1 MTGPQLNKGNPMA
14 LPKRKPT
21 RLSGFDYATHN
32 YYFITICTH
41 QKKCIFGKPG
51 DLNDLGRIAYGHM
64 RQIKEHFSCAQID
77 NFIIMP
83 NHVHAIVIIGEETNA
98 KDAPNLSTVIG
109 QYKASVAKEI
119 HKLYPDMQ
127 IWQRSFHDH
136 IIRNQK
142 EYEKIW
148 EYVQYNTQKW
158 EEDCFYTNLAEE

>member
-1 MTGPQLNKGNPMA
+1 MTGPQSNKGIPME

-21 RLSGFDYATHN
+21 RLAGFDYATYN

-51 DLNDLGRIAYGHM
+51 SLSDLGKIAYGHM
-64 RQIKEHFSCAQID
+64 RQIKEHFSGVQVD

-83 NHVHAIVIIGEETNA
+83 NHVHAIVIIGEKTQT
-98 KDAPNLSTVIG
+98 PNLSTVIG

-119 HKLYPDMQ
+119 HKLYPQME

-148 EYVQYNTQKW
+148 EYVQFNFQKW
-158 EEDCFYTNLAEE
+158 EEDCFYTEIYEK